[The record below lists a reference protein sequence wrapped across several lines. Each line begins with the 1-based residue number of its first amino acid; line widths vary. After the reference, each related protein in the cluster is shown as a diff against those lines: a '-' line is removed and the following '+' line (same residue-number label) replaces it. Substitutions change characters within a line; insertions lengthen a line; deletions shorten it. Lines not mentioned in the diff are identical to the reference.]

1 MIVECSR
8 RPDGWIPVKG
18 NEKEICEFLL
28 EHDFYKNFLIEKAN
42 DNFKFFHKNIP
53 LGGYYYNYGKDYFDN
68 EDNFFVKLNEDG
80 SISIFDKEQ
89 SSYKY
94 VAMKFNFNKTN
105 DFDWVSWLFNSP
117 NVKSLHKNLITNN
130 IEILCMPSTIFKIR
144 EGSILIFN
152 KNSKHLH
159 DVLDRTSVT
168 IDDVLLE
175 NGYAVHGNSINQEIY
190 TLEKRLQKPTT
201 LEEKR
206 CIIKRILSLKNSK
219 NEEG

>member
-18 NEKEICEFLL
+18 NEEEITDFLWGQNYYTKCSVKETKNGFDFWVATEFCG
-28 EHDFYKNFLIEKAN
+28 EEYFNNKD
-42 DNFKFFHKNIP
+42 
-53 LGGYYYNYGKDYFDN
+53 GY
-68 EDNFFVKLNEDG
+68 FVKLDDDG
-80 SISIFDKEQ
+80 SITVSEGQPSFED
-89 SSYKY
+89 Y
-94 VAMKFNFNKTN
+94 VAMEFNLTD
-105 DFDWVSWLFNSP
+105 DFDWVKWLFKAP
-117 NVKSLHKNLITNN
+117 NIHSLHQNQLTN
-130 IEILCMPSTIFKIR
+130 TIKDWYMKPTPFR
-144 EGSILIFN
+144 VQEGSILVFN

-190 TLEKRLQKPTT
+190 TLEKRLQKSRN

-206 CIIKRILSLKNSK
+206 CIIERILSLKNSK
-219 NEEG
+219 NREG

>member
-8 RPDGWIPVKG
+8 RPDGWIPVYG
-18 NEKEICEFLL
+18 NEEEIIDFLWGQNYYTKYSVNKYRN
-28 EHDFYKNFLIEKAN
+28 DFDFNV
-42 DNFKFFHKNIP
+42 
-53 LGGYYYNYGKDYFDN
+53 DN
-68 EDNFFVKLNEDG
+68 EFCGEEYFNNREGYFVKLDDDG
-80 SISIFDKEQ
+80 SITVSEGQ
-89 SSYKY
+89 SSFEDY
-94 VAMKFNFNKTN
+94 VAMEFNLTD
-105 DFDWVSWLFNSP
+105 DFDWVKWLFKAP
-117 NVKSLHKNLITNN
+117 NIHSLHQNQLTN
-130 IEILCMPSTIFKIR
+130 TIKDWYMKPTPFR
-144 EGSILIFN
+144 VQEGSILVFN

-201 LEEKR
+201 LEER
-206 CIIKRILSLKNSK
+206 RSIISRIRSLKNSK